1 MNVILMSFDGGLLSS
16 FCVGIEDKQDTLSSV
31 ELRSIKSIL
40 SAYRRRLLFVSVA
53 CVLNSVFY
61 FLV

>member
-1 MNVILMSFDGGLLSS
+1 MNVVLMSFDEGLLSS
-16 FCVGIEDKQDTLSSV
+16 FRVGIEDKQDALASV

-40 SAYRRRLLFVSVA
+40 SAYMRRLLFVSVA
-53 CVLNSVFY
+53 CVSNSVFY

>member
-1 MNVILMSFDGGLLSS
+1 MSVVLMFDGGLFSF
-16 FCVGIEDKQDTLSSV
+16 FCVGIEDKQDTLSSA
-31 ELRSIKSIL
+31 ELRSIKPIL

-61 FLV
+61 LLV

>member
-1 MNVILMSFDGGLLSS
+1 MIAVLMSFDGGLLSS

-40 SAYRRRLLFVSVA
+40 SAYMRRLLFVSVA
-53 CVLNSVFY
+53 CIE
-61 FLV
+61 

>member
-1 MNVILMSFDGGLLSS
+1 MTVILVFGGGLLSS

-40 SAYRRRLLFVSVA
+40 SAYRRSLLFVSVA

-61 FLV
+61 LLL

>member
-1 MNVILMSFDGGLLSS
+1 MNVVLMLFDGGLLPS

-40 SAYRRRLLFVSVA
+40 SAYRRRSLFVSVA